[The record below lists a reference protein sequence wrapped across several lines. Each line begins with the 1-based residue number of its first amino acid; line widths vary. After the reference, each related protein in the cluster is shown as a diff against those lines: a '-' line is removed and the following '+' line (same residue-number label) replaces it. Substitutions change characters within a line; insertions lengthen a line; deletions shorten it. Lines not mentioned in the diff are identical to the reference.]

1 MPVAPVDQ
9 FIAAI
14 VQQETGGEPDPYKS
28 RWGKYAMNPAY
39 INSYALK
46 YLGRPMSAQQY
57 LSSPANQDL
66 LGRAALTALYN
77 QYGAQGAASSW
88 YSGNPTL
95 YNSTRS
101 QPGGPSIKGY
111 VDSVMRR
118 MGTFTENI
126 DLSKQPP
133 DSPISPWQTQM
144 PPVQSTPNPV
154 SAATGMG
161 LDAVT
166 DPLGA
171 STGGLGLG
179 AADGTDPT
187 PGMDAPV
194 PAPQIPTAGAGTGTS
209 GGAVYDPSSGPI
221 KVPAIGLRASAIEMA
236 MKAYGKPYVWG
247 GNSLQYG
254 VDCSGLVQQ
263 ALKSIG
269 INVPRVSYAQLKLGP
284 RVGLAQAQPGD
295 LIGWGDGHHVALY
308 LGNNQI
314 LEAPRTGLNVRVRT
328 LGDSWDKSQGYYAV
342 SLANYYR

>member
-1 MPVAPVDQ
+1 MAPVDQ

-14 VQQETGGEPDPYKS
+14 VQQETGGERNPYAS
-28 RWGKYAMNPAY
+28 RWGKYAINPTY
-39 INSYALK
+39 VNSMALK
-46 YLGRPMSAQQY
+46 YLGRPMTAQQY

-77 QYGAQGAASSW
+77 QYGAKGAASSW
-88 YSGNPTL
+88 YSGNPNL
-95 YNSTRS
+95 YNSTKA
-101 QPGGPSIKGY
+101 QPGGPSIADY
-111 VDSVMRR
+111 VNSVLKR
-118 MGTFTENI
+118 MGSAVDKI
-126 DLSKQPP
+126 DLSSQPAN
-133 DSPISPWQTQM
+133 SPISPWGM
-144 PPVQSTPNPV
+144 PPVPTVQSTPNPV

-187 PGMDAPV
+187 PGIPDVSSV
-194 PAPQIPTAGAGTGTS
+194 PAPSTPSAGTGGS
-209 GGAVYDPSSGPI
+209 GGQVYNPSSGPI

-263 ALKSIG
+263 ALKGIG
-269 INVPRVSYAQLKLGP
+269 ISVPRVSYDQLKLGP
-284 RVGLAQAQPGD
+284 RVSMAQAQPGD
-295 LIGWGDGHHVALY
+295 LIGWGDGHHVAIY

-314 LEAPRTGLNVRVRT
+314 LEAPRTGLNVRIRT
-328 LGDSWDKSQGYYAV
+328 LGDSWDRSQGYYAV